1 MAALTSDKALDSTY
15 MKAFIATY
23 RSFAT
28 PWQLLEKLVQ
38 RYNVPKS
45 MPLERGLP
53 IKLRVSVVIK
63 YWVESHFDDFEEEL
77 VKKLFDFCDNT
88 LLPDKQTA
96 LAKQLREFLTNKVEQ
111 RKAKYQRV
119 LDVPPTDLV
128 IPSGSRSPSELFMA
142 LNDEEIARQLTLID
156 FQLFQI
162 IEVLCDLRIQSRRCL
177 TPPLALG
184 VAKSGLEQG
193 QAQVPRTQRDRA
205 PHTPQ
210 PPLLLDPMPRP
221 LAREAGRSCQVRVPF
236 RYSSRTCYFFFVW
249 IIYFERSMLAKLYRV
264 AELLRKSN
272 NFHTLMALVAGLNNA
287 SLQRLKSTKKLVGD
301 QLLQSWA
308 KIEKLMHP
316 QVLFRVAFGVS
327 WPL

>member
-1 MAALTSDKALDSTY
+1 VAALTSDKALDSTY

-177 TPPLALG
+177 TPP
-184 VAKSGLEQG
+184 S
-193 QAQVPRTQRDRA
+193 T
-205 PHTPQ
+205 
-210 PPLLLDPMPRP
+210 
-221 LAREAGRSCQVRVPF
+221 RSC
-236 RYSSRTCYFFFVW
+236 
-249 IIYFERSMLAKLYRV
+249 
-264 AELLRKSN
+264 
-272 NFHTLMALVAGLNNA
+272 
-287 SLQRLKSTKKLVGD
+287 
-301 QLLQSWA
+301 
-308 KIEKLMHP
+308 
-316 QVLFRVAFGVS
+316 
-327 WPL
+327 